1 MMPALRERAKRFNRI
16 SKEDYLSWMSSRT
29 GVEITYVPSR
39 ERAHIDAAFEA
50 ALAAVPEVV
59 EEQPAWVDAAEEV
72 LAQSEPE
79 PEPELPSDV
88 GLESQPDV
96 PEEAP
101 DEGETGEQPDV
112 PEEAL
117 TDSPFDVDIDYD
129 SMTVAELR
137 DVCRD
142 RGLTIRGTKA
152 EVVLRL
158 RRDDE
163 GITEET
169 QPDDETEAPEE
180 EIPTSPGD
188 TVTEETAAE
197 ESSDAPAEE
206 AAVTEEVTNNDE
218 SSEQEENID
227 E

>member
-1 MMPALRERAKRFNRI
+1 MMPALRERAKRFNRV

-29 GVEITYVPSR
+29 GVEINYVPSR

-50 ALAAVPEVV
+50 ALAVPEVV
-59 EEQPAWVDAAEEV
+59 EEQPAWVDVAEEV
-72 LAQSEPE
+72 LAQAEPE
-79 PEPELPSDV
+79 PEPEPEMQPDV
-88 GLESQPDV
+88 PEEVPTTIIEEEQPDV

-101 DEGETGEQPDV
+101 
-112 PEEAL
+112 
-117 TDSPFDVDIDYD
+117 TDSPFGVDIDYD

-169 QPDDETEAPEE
+169 QPDDETEAPAEE
-180 EIPTSPGD
+180 A
-188 TVTEETAAE
+188 AAE

-218 SSEQEENID
+218 SGEQEENTD

>member
-39 ERAHIDAAFEA
+39 ERALIDAAFEA
-50 ALAAVPEVV
+50 ALAVPEVV

-72 LAQSEPE
+72 LAQAEPEPE

-88 GLESQPDV
+88 GLESQP
-96 PEEAP
+96 E
-101 DEGETGEQPDV
+101 EGETEEE
-112 PEEAL
+112 PEL
-117 TDSPFDVDIDYD
+117 PSDLDSPFNIDTDYD

-169 QPDDETEAPEE
+169 QPDDETEAPAEA
-180 EIPTSPGD
+180 
-188 TVTEETAAE
+188 AAE

>member
-1 MMPALRERAKRFNRI
+1 MMPALRERAKRFNRV

-29 GVEITYVPSR
+29 GVEINYVPSR

-50 ALAAVPEVV
+50 ALAVPEEE

-72 LAQSEPE
+72 LAQAEPE
-79 PEPELPSDV
+79 PEPE
-88 GLESQPDV
+88 PDPEPEMLV
-96 PEEAP
+96 DQSVNQEEPTSSGDTIIEEEAP
-101 DEGETGEQPDV
+101 V
-112 PEEAL
+112 
-117 TDSPFDVDIDYD
+117 DSPFNIDTDYD

-169 QPDDETEAPEE
+169 QPDDETEAPAEA
-180 EIPTSPGD
+180 
-188 TVTEETAAE
+188 AAE

>member
-1 MMPALRERAKRFNRI
+1 MMPALRERAKRFNRV

-29 GVEITYVPSR
+29 GVEITHAPSR
-39 ERAHIDAAFEA
+39 ERARIDAAFEA
-50 ALAAVPEVV
+50 ALAVSEVV
-59 EEQPAWVDAAEEV
+59 EEQPAWVDVAEEV
-72 LAQSEPE
+72 LAQAEPE
-79 PEPELPSDV
+79 PEPEPEMFVD
-88 GLESQPDV
+88 ESVNQEDYYEEPPTSSGDTIIE
-96 PEEAP
+96 EEAP
-101 DEGETGEQPDV
+101 VE
-112 PEEAL
+112 
-117 TDSPFDVDIDYD
+117 SPFDIDTDYD

-137 DVCRD
+137 DLCRD

-169 QPDDETEAPEE
+169 QPDDETEAPAEA
-180 EIPTSPGD
+180 
-188 TVTEETAAE
+188 AAE

-218 SSEQEENID
+218 SGEQEENTD

>member
-1 MMPALRERAKRFNRI
+1 MMPALRERAKRFNRV

-39 ERAHIDAAFEA
+39 ERARIDAAFEA
-50 ALAAVPEVV
+50 ALAVPEVV

-72 LAQSEPE
+72 LAQAEPE
-79 PEPELPSDV
+79 PEPEP
-88 GLESQPDV
+88 EPEMQPDV

-101 DEGETGEQPDV
+101 DEGETEEQPDV
-112 PEEAL
+112 PEEAP
-117 TDSPFDVDIDYD
+117 TDSPFNIDTDYD

-137 DVCRD
+137 DICRD

-169 QPDDETEAPEE
+169 QPDDETEAPAEA
-180 EIPTSPGD
+180 
-188 TVTEETAAE
+188 AAE

>member
-1 MMPALRERAKRFNRI
+1 MMPALRERAKRFNRV

-29 GVEITYVPSR
+29 GVEITHVPSR
-39 ERAHIDAAFEA
+39 ERARIDAVFEA
-50 ALAAVPEVV
+50 ALAVPEVV

-72 LAQSEPE
+72 LAQAEPE
-79 PEPELPSDV
+79 PEPEM
-88 GLESQPDV
+88 QPDV

-101 DEGETGEQPDV
+101 DEGEAEEQPDV
-112 PEEAL
+112 SEEAP
-117 TDSPFDVDIDYD
+117 TDSPFNIDTDYD

-169 QPDDETEAPEE
+169 QPDDETEAPAEA
-180 EIPTSPGD
+180 
-188 TVTEETAAE
+188 AAE

>member
-1 MMPALRERAKRFNRI
+1 MMPALRERAKRFNRV

-29 GVEITYVPSR
+29 GVEITHVPSR
-39 ERAHIDAAFEA
+39 ERARIDAVFEA
-50 ALAAVPEVV
+50 ALAVPEVV

-72 LAQSEPE
+72 LAQAEPEPE

-88 GLESQPDV
+88 GLESQP
-96 PEEAP
+96 E
-101 DEGETGEQPDV
+101 EGETEEE
-112 PEEAL
+112 PEL
-117 TDSPFDVDIDYD
+117 PSDLDSPFNIDTDYD

-169 QPDDETEAPEE
+169 QPDDETEAPAEA
-180 EIPTSPGD
+180 
-188 TVTEETAAE
+188 AAE

>member
-1 MMPALRERAKRFNRI
+1 MMPALRERAKRFNRV

-29 GVEITYVPSR
+29 GVEITHVPSR
-39 ERAHIDAAFEA
+39 ERARIDAAFEA
-50 ALAAVPEVV
+50 ALAVPEVV

-72 LAQSEPE
+72 LAQAEPE
-79 PEPELPSDV
+79 PEPEPEMQPDV
-88 GLESQPDV
+88 PEEVPTTIIEEEQPDV

-101 DEGETGEQPDV
+101 
-112 PEEAL
+112 
-117 TDSPFDVDIDYD
+117 TDSPFGVDIDYD

-169 QPDDETEAPEE
+169 QPDDETEAPAEA
-180 EIPTSPGD
+180 
-188 TVTEETAAE
+188 AAE

>member
-1 MMPALRERAKRFNRI
+1 MMPALRERTKRFNRV

-29 GVEITYVPSR
+29 GVEINYVPSR

-50 ALAAVPEVV
+50 ALAVPEVV
-59 EEQPAWVDAAEEV
+59 EEQPAWVDVAEEV
-72 LAQSEPE
+72 LAQAEPE
-79 PEPELPSDV
+79 PEPEPEMQPDV
-88 GLESQPDV
+88 PEEVPTTIIEEEQPDV

-101 DEGETGEQPDV
+101 
-112 PEEAL
+112 
-117 TDSPFDVDIDYD
+117 TDSPFGVDIDYD

-169 QPDDETEAPEE
+169 QPDDETEAPAEE
-180 EIPTSPGD
+180 A
-188 TVTEETAAE
+188 AAE

-218 SSEQEENID
+218 SGEQEENIN

>member
-1 MMPALRERAKRFNRI
+1 ME
-16 SKEDYLSWMSSRT
+16 
-29 GVEITYVPSR
+29 
-39 ERAHIDAAFEA
+39 
-50 ALAAVPEVV
+50 EVV
-59 EEQPAWVDAAEEV
+59 EEEVVEEEV
-72 LAQSEPE
+72 LS
-79 PEPELPSDV
+79 
-88 GLESQPDV
+88 
-96 PEEAP
+96 
-101 DEGETGEQPDV
+101 
-112 PEEAL
+112 
-117 TDSPFDVDIDYD
+117 DSPFDINTNYD

-137 DVCRD
+137 DVCRE

-169 QPDDETEAPEE
+169 QPDDETEAPAEA
-180 EIPTSPGD
+180 
-188 TVTEETAAE
+188 AAE

>member
-1 MMPALRERAKRFNRI
+1 MMPALRERAKRFNRV

-29 GVEITYVPSR
+29 GVEITHVPSR
-39 ERAHIDAAFEA
+39 ERARIDAVFEA
-50 ALAAVPEVV
+50 ALAVPEVV

-72 LAQSEPE
+72 LAQAEPE
-79 PEPELPSDV
+79 PEPEM
-88 GLESQPDV
+88 QPDV

-101 DEGETGEQPDV
+101 DEGEAEEQPDV
-112 PEEAL
+112 SEEAP
-117 TDSPFDVDIDYD
+117 TDSPFNIDTDYD

-163 GITEET
+163 GITEDT
-169 QPDDETEAPEE
+169 QPDDETEAPAEA
-180 EIPTSPGD
+180 
-188 TVTEETAAE
+188 AAE

>member
-1 MMPALRERAKRFNRI
+1 MMPALRERAKRFNRV

-29 GVEITYVPSR
+29 GVEINYVPSR

-50 ALAAVPEVV
+50 ALAVPEVV

-72 LAQSEPE
+72 LAQAEPE
-79 PEPELPSDV
+79 PEPE
-88 GLESQPDV
+88 PDPEPEMLV
-96 PEEAP
+96 DQSVNQEEPTSSGDTIIEEEAP
-101 DEGETGEQPDV
+101 V
-112 PEEAL
+112 
-117 TDSPFDVDIDYD
+117 DSPFNIDTDYD

-169 QPDDETEAPEE
+169 QPDDETEAPAEA
-180 EIPTSPGD
+180 
-188 TVTEETAAE
+188 AAE

>member
-1 MMPALRERAKRFNRI
+1 MMPALRERAKRFNRV

-29 GVEITYVPSR
+29 GVEITDVPSR
-39 ERAHIDAAFEA
+39 ERARIDAAFEA
-50 ALAAVPEVV
+50 ALAVPEVV
-59 EEQPAWVDAAEEV
+59 EEQPAWVDVAEEV
-72 LAQSEPE
+72 LAQAEPE
-79 PEPELPSDV
+79 PEPEPEMLVDKSVNQEEATSSGDTII
-88 GLESQPDV
+88 E
-96 PEEAP
+96 EEAP
-101 DEGETGEQPDV
+101 VE
-112 PEEAL
+112 
-117 TDSPFDVDIDYD
+117 SPFDIDTDYD

-137 DVCRD
+137 DLCRD

-158 RRDDE
+158 RRNDE

-169 QPDDETEAPEE
+169 QPDDETEAPAEA
-180 EIPTSPGD
+180 
-188 TVTEETAAE
+188 AAE

-218 SSEQEENID
+218 SGEQEENTD

>member
-1 MMPALRERAKRFNRI
+1 MMPALRERAKRFNRV

-29 GVEITYVPSR
+29 GVEINNVPSR
-39 ERAHIDAAFEA
+39 ERGHIDAAFEA
-50 ALAAVPEVV
+50 ALSVPEVV
-59 EEQPAWVDAAEEV
+59 EEQPTWVDAAEEV
-72 LAQSEPE
+72 LAQAEPEPE

-88 GLESQPDV
+88 GLESQP
-96 PEEAP
+96 E
-101 DEGETGEQPDV
+101 EGETEEE
-112 PEEAL
+112 PEL
-117 TDSPFDVDIDYD
+117 PSDLDSPFNIDTDYD

-169 QPDDETEAPEE
+169 QPNDETEAPVEA
-180 EIPTSPGD
+180 
-188 TVTEETAAE
+188 AAE
-197 ESSDAPAEE
+197 ETSDAPAE

>member
-1 MMPALRERAKRFNRI
+1 MMPALRERAKRFNRV

-29 GVEITYVPSR
+29 GVEITHVPSR
-39 ERAHIDAAFEA
+39 ERARIDAAFEA
-50 ALAAVPEVV
+50 ALAVPEVV
-59 EEQPAWVDAAEEV
+59 EEQPAWVDVAEEV
-72 LAQSEPE
+72 LAQAEPE
-79 PEPELPSDV
+79 PEPEPEV
-88 GLESQPDV
+88 QPDE
-96 PEEAP
+96 PEVIP
-101 DEGETGEQPDV
+101 DQPADNNYEVAEEGN
-112 PEEAL
+112 
-117 TDSPFDVDIDYD
+117 PFADFDYD
-129 SMTVAELR
+129 AMTVAELR
-137 DVCRD
+137 DICRD

-169 QPDDETEAPEE
+169 QPDDETEAPAEA
-180 EIPTSPGD
+180 
-188 TVTEETAAE
+188 AAE

-218 SSEQEENID
+218 SGEQEENTD

>member
-29 GVEITYVPSR
+29 GVVITHVPSR

-88 GLESQPDV
+88 GLESQPDEPEV
-96 PEEAP
+96 IPDQPADNNYEVVEEAP
-101 DEGETGEQPDV
+101 
-112 PEEAL
+112 

-169 QPDDETEAPEE
+169 QPDDETEAPAEA
-180 EIPTSPGD
+180 
-188 TVTEETAAE
+188 AAE

-218 SSEQEENID
+218 SSEQEEDIN

>member
-29 GVEITYVPSR
+29 GVVITHVPSR

-50 ALAAVPEVV
+50 ALAVPEVV

-79 PEPELPSDV
+79 PEMQPDVPEQAPNEGDIWTGLP
-88 GLESQPDV
+88 EAEEQPDV

-101 DEGETGEQPDV
+101 
-112 PEEAL
+112 
-117 TDSPFDVDIDYD
+117 TDSPFDIDTDYD

-169 QPDDETEAPEE
+169 QPDDETEAPAEA
-180 EIPTSPGD
+180 
-188 TVTEETAAE
+188 AAE

>member
-1 MMPALRERAKRFNRI
+1 MMPALRERAKRFNRV

-29 GVEITYVPSR
+29 GVEINYVPSR

-50 ALAAVPEVV
+50 ALAVPEVV
-59 EEQPAWVDAAEEV
+59 EEQPAWVDVAEEV
-72 LAQSEPE
+72 LAQAEPE
-79 PEPELPSDV
+79 PEPEP
-88 GLESQPDV
+88 EMQPDV

-101 DEGETGEQPDV
+101 TTIIEEEQPDV
-112 PEEAL
+112 PEEVPTTIIEEEQPDVPEEVP
-117 TDSPFDVDIDYD
+117 TDSPFGVDIDYD

-169 QPDDETEAPEE
+169 QPDDETEAP
-180 EIPTSPGD
+180 
-188 TVTEETAAE
+188 VETAAE

-218 SSEQEENID
+218 SSEQEENIN

>member
-29 GVEITYVPSR
+29 GVVITHVPSR

-50 ALAAVPEVV
+50 ALAVPELFDTVAVV
-59 EEQPAWVDAAEEV
+59 EEQPAWVDVAEEV

-79 PEPELPSDV
+79 PEM
-88 GLESQPDV
+88 QPDV

-101 DEGETGEQPDV
+101 DEGEAEEQPDV
-112 PEEAL
+112 PEEAP
-117 TDSPFDVDIDYD
+117 TDSPFNIDTDYD

-169 QPDDETEAPEE
+169 QPDDETEAPAEA
-180 EIPTSPGD
+180 
-188 TVTEETAAE
+188 AAE